1 MGDGVMIQL
10 LLGDRCNALSS
21 AYDAALSREHAAQR
35 RVAKECPIEINQVSV
50 ITFNLVLVS

>member
-1 MGDGVMIQL
+1 MIQL

-35 RVAKECPIEINQVSV
+35 RVAKECPIQINQVIQVSL